1 MTTTSSCHRFRHHP
15 ARSCNLAASRTVE
28 EQRDDHGVD
37 EACLS
42 VIGQLGESR
51 GVLISASLDDF
62 EAFVAAAESVRS
74 RRAPAGWR

>member
-1 MTTTSSCHRFRHHP
+1 M
-15 ARSCNLAASRTVE
+15 E